1 MAEVIGLDAELAWSL
16 VFAGQGV
23 LAVVREQG

>member
-1 MAEVIGLDAELAWSL
+1 MAEVIGLDAELTGGV